1 MRQSQAFI
9 FTQKESG
16 KDIESVSHD
25 LTVRGGLAYLVA
37 AGHYDF
43 LPMGTKVLRK
53 VENIIR
59 EEMNRAGAQEI
70 LMPIMQPAT
79 LWQESGRWEMY
90 GQEMFKLQSRTERE
104 FCLGPTHEELIV
116 DLARAHVKSYKE
128 LPFTL
133 YQFGTKFRDEKRPRG
148 GLLRAKEFVMK
159 DAYSF
164 DMTEEGLNESYDK
177 MRDAYL
183 KILKR
188 VGVTAI
194 PTVASTGEMG
204 GSFSEEFMAPSPA
217 GEDKFVVGKDG
228 KARKLE
234 DLAEGVAEGDIEV
247 AIEICHI
254 FKLGTRYSTAMG
266 LTYMDQSGN
275 QHPVIMGCYG
285 IGVSRMLPTV
295 IEQNHDEKGII
306 WPSEIAPF
314 DAVII
319 PIRYDKQ
326 NVRESAD
333 KVYSELLEHG
343 FDVLLDDRDLS
354 PGAKFNDH
362 NLLGIPYK
370 LIIGEKG
377 LKTNTIE
384 LERRSDGKKEIV
396 DLSNVVEEFAKRK

>member
-1 MRQSQAFI
+1 MRYTQAFI

-16 KDIESVSHD
+16 KDVESASHD
-25 LTVRGGLAYLVA
+25 LTVRAGLAYQVA

-43 LPMGTKVLRK
+43 LPMGTRVLRK
-53 VENIIR
+53 IEGIIR
-59 EEMNRAGAQEI
+59 EEMNTASAQEI

-79 LWQESGRWEMY
+79 LWQESRRWEVY
-90 GQEMFKLQSRTERE
+90 GEEMFKLKSRTERE

-116 DLARAHVKSYKE
+116 DLARAHVRSYKD

-164 DMTEEGLNESYDK
+164 DMTEDGLNESYDR
-177 MRDAYL
+177 MREAYL

-188 VGVTAI
+188 TGVTAI
-194 PTVASTGEMG
+194 PTVAQTGEMG
-204 GSFSEEFMAPSPA
+204 GSFSEEFMAPSSA

-234 DLAEGVAEGDIEV
+234 DIAEGVDESEV
-247 AIEICHI
+247 QVGIEICHI
-254 FKLGTRYSTAMG
+254 FKLGTRYSTTMG
-266 LTYMDQSGN
+266 LTYTDKNGN

-295 IEQNHDEKGII
+295 IEQNHDDKGII
-306 WPSEIAPF
+306 WPAEIAPF
-314 DAVII
+314 DAVVI

-326 NVRESAD
+326 TVREPTD
-333 KVYSELLEHG
+333 KVYSELLTQG

-354 PGAKFNDH
+354 PGAKFNDQD
-362 NLLGIPYK
+362 LLGIPYK
-370 LIIGEKG
+370 LIIGERG
-377 LKTNTIE
+377 LKNSTVE
-384 LERRSDGKKEIV
+384 LERRSDGKKEIIDV
-396 DLSNVVEEFAKRK
+396 GNIVEEFFKRR

>member
-1 MRQSQAFI
+1 MRYTQAFI
-9 FTQKESG
+9 FTHKESG
-16 KDIESVSHD
+16 KDVESASHD
-25 LTVRGGLAYLVA
+25 LTVRAGLAYQVA

-43 LPMGTKVLRK
+43 LPMGTRVLRK
-53 VENIIR
+53 VEGIIR
-59 EEMNRAGAQEI
+59 EEIDKAGAQEI

-79 LWQESGRWEMY
+79 LWQESQRWEAY
-90 GQEMFKLQSRTERE
+90 GEEMFKLKSRTERE

-148 GLLRAKEFVMK
+148 GLLRGKEFVMK

-177 MRDAYL
+177 MREAYL
-183 KILKR
+183 KILNR
-188 VGVTAI
+188 TGVTAI
-194 PTVASTGEMG
+194 PTVAQTGEMG

-234 DLAEGVAEGDIEV
+234 DIAEGVNESDVQVG
-247 AIEICHI
+247 IEICHI
-254 FKLGTRYSTAMG
+254 FKLGTRYSTTMG

-285 IGVSRMLPTV
+285 IGVSRMLPTA
-295 IEQNHDEKGII
+295 IEQNHDDKGII
-306 WPSEIAPF
+306 WPAEIAPF
-314 DAVII
+314 DVVVI
-319 PIRYDKQ
+319 PIRYDNQ
-326 NVRESAD
+326 NVREPTD
-333 KVYSELLEHG
+333 KVYSELLRQG

-354 PGAKFNDH
+354 PGTKFKDH
-362 NLLGIPYK
+362 DLLGTPYK
-370 LIIGEKG
+370 LIIGERG
-377 LKTNTIE
+377 LKSRTVE
-384 LERRSDGKKEIV
+384 LEHRSDGKKEII
-396 DLSNVVEEFAKRK
+396 DLDNIVEEFSKRK